1 MADPLDGRG
10 SGRPEPHPTL
20 VGGPVLLVLQL
31 RTSGQG
37 GLDSPKDPQNWPSGP
52 GCSLQRSEAN
62 YDQMNVPERAMALH
76 DC

>member
-37 GLDSPKDPQNWPSGP
+37 GLDSQGPSELALWAWLLPPKVRGK
-52 GCSLQRSEAN
+52 L
-62 YDQMNVPERAMALH
+62 
-76 DC
+76 

>member
-1 MADPLDGRG
+1 MADTLDGRG
-10 SGRPEPHPTL
+10 SGRPETHPTL

-62 YDQMNVPERAMALH
+62 YDQMNVPERAVALH

>member
-1 MADPLDGRG
+1 MADTLDGRG
-10 SGRPEPHPTL
+10 SGRPETHPTL

-52 GCSLQRSEAN
+52 GCSLQGQR
-62 YDQMNVPERAMALH
+62 QIMTK
-76 DC
+76 